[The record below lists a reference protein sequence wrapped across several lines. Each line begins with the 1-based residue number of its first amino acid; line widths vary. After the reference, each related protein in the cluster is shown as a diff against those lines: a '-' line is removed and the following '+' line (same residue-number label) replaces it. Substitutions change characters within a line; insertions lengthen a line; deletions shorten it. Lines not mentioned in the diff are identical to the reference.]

1 MKSRKEL
8 RRVLRTAR
16 RDMVAR
22 GRRRAEALITA
33 RLLRLPAYRR
43 ARSVAV
49 YVAFDGE
56 VDLRD
61 TIVHA
66 TRSGKIVYL
75 PAVGR
80 RRDRVMQFLRFNPGT
95 RLRGNRFGIGEA
107 VPTAGNRTLPGR
119 IGLVLVPVVGFDQT
133 GTRLGMGGGFYDRCF
148 AALARRTSFRKRL
161 VGVAFE
167 CQKVDWIERMAW
179 DVPMSAVVTERRVYR
194 GGERRHDMESAS
206 EDR

>member
-1 MKSRKEL
+1 
-8 RRVLRTAR
+8 
-16 RDMVAR
+16 MVAR
-22 GRRRAEALITA
+22 GRRRAEELITA

-61 TIVHA
+61 SIVHA
-66 TRSGKIVYL
+66 TRSGKVLYL
-75 PAVGR
+75 PYVGR
-80 RRDRVMQFLRFNPGT
+80 RRDRVMRFLRFHPGT
-95 RLRGNRFGIGEA
+95 RLRRNRFGIGEA
-107 VPTAGNRTLPGR
+107 VPTAGECVLPGR
-119 IGLVLVPVVGFDQT
+119 ISLVLVPVVGFDHT

-167 CQKVDWIERMAW
+167 CQKVDRIERMAW
-179 DVPMSAVVTERRVYR
+179 DVPLSAVVTERRVYR
-194 GGERRHDMESAS
+194 GGKRRHDMQSVI
-206 EDR
+206 EDRQ